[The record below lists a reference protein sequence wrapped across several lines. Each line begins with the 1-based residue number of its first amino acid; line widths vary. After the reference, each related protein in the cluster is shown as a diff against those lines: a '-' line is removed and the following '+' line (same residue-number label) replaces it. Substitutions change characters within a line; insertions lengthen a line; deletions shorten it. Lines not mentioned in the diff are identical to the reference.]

1 MVPGGYNPAGNYWSQ
16 KLLQCHWRLSSV
28 FIANFEH
35 ISHFALVFL
44 ILTLSREM
52 PAGKF
57 RWFALVKYSPK
68 AVTIITKKSV
78 KKNWISSFRSNTSS
92 PTRLKGPYIGFLT
105 PSAASDISVLL
116 SACKETTMKRK
127 NGTWRV
133 GQTIPRLT
141 QTYSDFQ
148 YVLLGSANNLM
159 YLKVTQKIGFWTFL
173 KIYPLRNL
181 RLTEI
186 KHLQTPAMRSQYF
199 EIFWCFTKF
208 SFYHK
213 GNEALLLVINKTYT
227 SSLTSCQ
234 TI

>member
-35 ISHFALVFL
+35 ILHFALVFL

-141 QTYSDFQ
+141 QTNSYLQ

-159 YLKVTQKIGFWTFL
+159 YLKVTQK
-173 KIYPLRNL
+173 N
-181 RLTEI
+181 RL
-186 KHLQTPAMRSQYF
+186 LNFF
-199 EIFWCFTKF
+199 EKFT
-208 SFYHK
+208 H
-213 GNEALLLVINKTYT
+213 
-227 SSLTSCQ
+227 
-234 TI
+234 